1 MRRRLSLGIGVAALV
16 AGLLPAGCFGAGIIG
31 LPDGGVGADT
41 SVHHDGGGPMDATP
55 QKDVT
60 TQHDAFIAD
69 VIQGHDAVTRDV
81 GQDVATEH
89 DAAHDSARDAEL
101 DVTGHDAAHD
111 SGFDAGH
118 DSGHDAGHD
127 AGQDAGPT
135 CTAACN
141 PKQDCNG
148 TQCLACTPTVINV
161 AQGQAPP
168 LPPGGTGGLKVTC
181 GDVGNGYAGPCPVV
195 VCGEVSY
202 WFFSDG
208 NNDEDLF
215 MVGYYP
221 GTTVYSG
228 PVTIT
233 GNRYVD
239 TVTIDTVNQQVT
251 INGQAGATV
260 EPYSFFQ

>member
-16 AGLLPAGCFGAGIIG
+16 AGLLPAGCVGAGLIG

-81 GQDVATEH
+81 GQDVATE
-89 DAAHDSARDAEL
+89 
-101 DVTGHDAAHD
+101 
-111 SGFDAGH
+111 
-118 DSGHDAGHD
+118 HD